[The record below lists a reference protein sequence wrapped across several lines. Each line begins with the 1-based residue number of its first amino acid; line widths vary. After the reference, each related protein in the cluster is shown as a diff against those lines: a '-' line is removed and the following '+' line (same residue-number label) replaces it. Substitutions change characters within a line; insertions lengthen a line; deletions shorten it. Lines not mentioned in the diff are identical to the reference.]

1 MLLPWWAVQPV
12 RQCLKAQI
20 TPCYVLYMILCCSYL
35 HLVKLTL
42 LFDLVSVLFD
52 VEKSVDHHDP
62 PDSHIWYANEYFLQS
77 KVYSK
82 KMAVYV

>member
-1 MLLPWWAVQPV
+1 MNHKYRVVEVDHQKLIFACVNFESH
-12 RQCLKAQI
+12 RS
-20 TPCYVLYMILCCSYL
+20 VL
-35 HLVKLTL
+35 
-42 LFDLVSVLFD
+42 DLEVSVLFD